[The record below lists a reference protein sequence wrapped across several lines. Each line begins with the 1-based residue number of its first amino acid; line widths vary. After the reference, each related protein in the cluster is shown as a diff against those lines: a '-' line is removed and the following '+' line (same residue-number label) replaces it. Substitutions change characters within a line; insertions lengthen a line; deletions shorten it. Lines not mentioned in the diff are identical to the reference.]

1 MSSSTLKTEVIMTL
15 SAIGETHSRTS
26 VQTRDVSTII
36 DEPEIRGGTNR
47 GLSPTETMM
56 SSLIGCTN
64 VISKKIA
71 HKMGFELGEMDIT
84 LKAKFDRRG
93 TMLEEEVEIPFPSIT
108 MDIEVDTN
116 ASEEQMNAMKIDLA
130 KFCPIAKV
138 LRGSGVE
145 IVENWIVNPL

>member
-1 MSSSTLKTEVIMTL
+1 
-15 SAIGETHSRTS
+15 
-26 VQTRDVSTII
+26 
-36 DEPEIRGGTNR
+36 
-47 GLSPTETMM
+47 
-56 SSLIGCTN
+56 
-64 VISKKIA
+64 
-71 HKMGFELGEMDIT
+71 
-84 LKAKFDRRG
+84 
-93 TMLEEEVEIPFPSIT
+93 